1 LKNYLAVLKL
11 KKEIKRKKEKTK
23 KFRKIEDSEIISYF
37 TSEFH
42 FPKNLVEGK
51 KRSTISKIIEKLSR
65 KVIKIISTNKISYQK
80 LMKGENFILR
90 G

>member
-11 KKEIKRKKEKTK
+11 RKEIKRKKEKTK

-37 TSEFH
+37 TSKFH
-42 FPKNLVEGK
+42 FLKNLVEGK

-65 KVIKIISTNKISYQK
+65 KVIKIISTKNIS
-80 LMKGENFILR
+80 
-90 G
+90 

>member
-11 KKEIKRKKEKTK
+11 RKEIKSKKEKT

-51 KRSTISKIIEKLSR
+51 KRSTISKIIEKLST
-65 KVIKIISTNKISYQK
+65 KVIKIISTKNIS
-80 LMKGENFILR
+80 
-90 G
+90 